1 MVPSSNRLGNG
12 PLKAEI
18 GVRTSVESPVRKE
31 NLRTPGVV
39 GGGLGP
45 RYCSKSKDF
54 LKTSPHGGQ
63 TRPAEEIKTVGCVKA
78 VIWRRSPT
86 EEAIGLGPIQCGFE
100 SHRLHQFSP

>member
-1 MVPSSNRLGNG
+1 MTYKSDAFMVPSSNRLGNG

-18 GVRTSVESPVRKE
+18 GVRTSMESPVRKE

-45 RYCSKSKDF
+45 RYCGKSNDF

-63 TRPAEEIKTVGCVKA
+63 TRPTEEIKSVGCVKA
-78 VIWRRSPT
+78 FYLGDWRNW
-86 EEAIGLGPIQCGFE
+86 
-100 SHRLHQFSP
+100 